1 MGGLARRVSYIKA
14 FNQRSNNE
22 VPTLFVDAGNLFTD
36 DRFAG
41 DHLPAEVMTKNQW
54 VVKGYGDFRQD
65 AANISFNDLPYVAE
79 LLKKDGYDKRVEQF
93 PFINHLV
100 SANVE
105 PLDDSHK
112 TPPPYLIREVTL
124 KRAAAGKTLRVAFVG
139 LTEGKPTGMNQRE
152 STYAGF
158 RINDPFEAARR
169 LIPEVRQ
176 KADMVVVLA
185 YMPQDMAQRLASEVQ
200 DIDTIIVGRQ
210 MSMMNEPE
218 HFGRATITYAYNQT
232 KYMGELR
239 YYLRGDGSVENQINR
254 YVPLDADLPDDP
266 QAAQTVT
273 EAHNDFTNMQ
283 KSAMETAPSAQG
295 AVQPISQDSP
305 YVGANTCQACH
316 AQQYAVWEKT
326 GHAHAM
332 ATLERKSQQFDNE
345 CVRCHVVGFN
355 NGGFQSLINTP
366 QLANVQCEACHGPGK
381 AHAAAP
387 AKGYGYMATPTGCM
401 QCHTQANSPDFNF
414 ATYWPKIQH

>member
-14 FNQRSNNE
+14 FKQRSNME

-41 DHLPAEVMTKNQW
+41 DRLPAEVMTKNQW
-54 VVKGYGDFRQD
+54 VVKGYGDFHQD
-65 AANISFNDLPYVAE
+65 VANISFNDLPYLGE
-79 LLKKDGYDKRVEQF
+79 LFKKDGFDKRAEEF
-93 PFINHLV
+93 PFVNRLV

-105 PLDDSHK
+105 PADDAHK
-112 TPPPYLIREVTL
+112 TPQPYLVREVSL
-124 KRAAAGKTLRVAFVG
+124 SRAGGKKLRIAFVG
-139 LTEGKPTGMNQRE
+139 LTEGKPTGPNQHE
-152 STYAGF
+152 SNYAGF

-169 LIPEVRQ
+169 VVPEARK
-176 KADMVVVLA
+176 KADLVVVLA

-210 MSMMNEPE
+210 MSLMNDPE

-232 KYMGELR
+232 KYVGELR
-239 YYLRGDGSVENQINR
+239 YYLRGDGTVENQINR
-254 YVPLDADLPDDP
+254 YIPLDADLPDDP
-266 QAAQTVT
+266 QAAQVVT

-283 KSAMETAPSAQG
+283 KTSMDAQPAPAT
-295 AVQPISQDSP
+295 QPVAHESP
-305 YVGANTCQACH
+305 YVGASAC
-316 AQQYAVWEKT
+316 AQCHDAQYKIWEKT

-355 NGGFQSLINTP
+355 NGGFQTLISTP
-366 QLANVQCEACHGPGK
+366 QLANVQCEACHGPGR
-381 AHAAAP
+381 AHISAP
-387 AKGYGYMATPTGCM
+387 AKGFGFMPTPTGCV
-401 QCHTQANSPDFNF
+401 QCHTKENSPDFNF

>member
-14 FNQRSNNE
+14 FKQRSNLE

-36 DRFAG
+36 DRLAG
-41 DHLPAEVMTKNQW
+41 DRLPAEVMTKNQW
-54 VVKGYGDFRQD
+54 VVKGYGDFHQD
-65 AANISFNDLPYVAE
+65 VANISFNDLPYVAE
-79 LLKKDGYDKRVEQF
+79 LFKTDGYDKRVEQF
-93 PFINHLV
+93 PFITHLI

-105 PLDDSHK
+105 PLDDSRK
-112 TPPPYLIREVTL
+112 APSPYLIREVTL
-124 KRAAAGKTLRVAFVG
+124 KRAVAGKKLRVAFIG
-139 LTEGKPTGMNQRE
+139 LTEGKPTGMNERQ
-152 STYAGF
+152 SVYAGY
-158 RINDPFEAARR
+158 RINDPFDTARR
-169 LIPEVRQ
+169 IIPEVRQ
-176 KADMVVVLA
+176 KADLVVVLA
-185 YMPQDMAQRLASEVQ
+185 YMPQDMVQRLASEIP
-200 DIDTIIVGRQ
+200 DIDTIIAARQ
-210 MSMMNEPE
+210 LSQMNDPE

-232 KYMGELR
+232 KYLGELR
-239 YYLRGDGSVENQINR
+239 YYLRGDGSIENQLNR
-254 YVPLDADLPDDP
+254 YVALDADLPDDP

-283 KSAMETAPSAQG
+283 KTNVESAP
-295 AVQPISQDSP
+295 AVQPISQQSQ
-305 YVGANTCQACH
+305 YVGAATCQACH
-316 AQQYAVWEKT
+316 AQQYATWEQT

-355 NGGFQSLINTP
+355 NGGFQSLVSTP
-366 QLANVQCEACHGPGK
+366 QLANVQCEACHGPGR

-387 AKGYGYMATPTGCM
+387 AKGYGFMPTPTGCV